1 MATVIIPTPLRKFT
15 NNTAR
20 LQVKPGTI
28 QETVS
33 ELTANFPDLKKHLLD
48 EKGNIRSYVNIFV
61 GDDDIRDLQQEKTA
75 VHEGTVISIVPA
87 IAGGAPD
94 NGQAPN
100 RNNGQPGNRENGQSP
115 DRDNGQHANAPFAKP
130 GNAPFTKEE
139 LARYNRHIIIPGFG
153 MEAQQKLKA
162 AKVLVIGSGGLGSP
176 VLLYLAA
183 AGVGTIGIVDFDVV
197 DDSNLQRQVL
207 FGVDA
212 IGQSKVEAA
221 KKRLEA
227 LNPYIRLQVYNTHL
241 NSQNALDILRDYDVI
256 ADGTDN
262 FPTRYLVNDA
272 SVLLGKPNVYASI
285 FQFEGQVS
293 VFNYRDAGGKLGPNY
308 RDLYPTPPPPGLVPS
323 CAEGG
328 VLGVLPGIIGSLQAL
343 EVIKVTTG
351 VGETLSGRFYIFDAL
366 NFESRTFKIKPREDN
381 PINGKNPT
389 ITGLIDYEQFCG
401 MRAVEEKPLKEITV
415 KELYDWQVQGE
426 PFQLIDVREPH
437 EYDIVNIGGELI
449 PLATISDH
457 AQNISTNKKV
467 VVHCKVGGRSAKA
480 IRELEEKFG
489 FTNLYN
495 LKGGILAYID
505 QVQPELTKY

>member
-28 QETVS
+28 QETLG
-33 ELTANFPDLKKHLLD
+33 ELTVNFPDLKKHLLD
-48 EKGNIRSYVNIFV
+48 EHGKIRSYVNIFI
-61 GDDDIRDLQQEKTA
+61 GDNDIRDLEQEKTA
-75 VHEGTVISIVPA
+75 VQEGAVVSIVPA
-87 IAGGAPD
+87 IAGGAPATG
-94 NGQAPN
+94 NGAGGEPL
-100 RNNGQPGNRENGQSP
+100 
-115 DRDNGQHANAPFAKP
+115 
-130 GNAPFTKEE
+130 FTKEE

-153 MEAQQKLKA
+153 MEAQLKLKKA
-162 AKVLVIGSGGLGSP
+162 RVLVIGSGGLGSP

-183 AGVGTIGIVDFDVV
+183 AGVGTLGIVDFDVV

-212 IGQSKVEAA
+212 VGQPKVEAA
-221 KKRLEA
+221 RKRLQA
-227 LNPYIRLQVYNTHL
+227 LNPYIRLNIYNTHL
-241 NSQNALDILRDYDVI
+241 NSHNALDILRDYDVI

-272 SVLLGKPNVYASI
+272 SVLLGKTNVYASI

-293 VFNYRDAGGKLGPNY
+293 VFNYRQPDGALGPNY

-343 EVIKVTTG
+343 EVIKVITG
-351 VGETLSGRFYIFDAL
+351 VGDTLSGRFYIFDAL
-366 NFESRTFKIKPREDN
+366 NFESRTFRIKPREDN
-381 PINGKNPT
+381 PLNGKNPT
-389 ITGLIDYEQFCG
+389 ITALIDYEQFCG
-401 MRAVEEKPLKEITV
+401 MRAVEEKPLKEVTA
-415 KELYDWQVQGE
+415 KELYDWQVKGE

-449 PLATISDH
+449 PLATVAGH
-457 AQNISTNKKV
+457 ADEIDRDRKV

-505 QVQPELTKY
+505 EIQPELTKY

>member
-20 LQVKPGTI
+20 LQVRPGTI
-28 QETVS
+28 QDTVR
-33 ELTANFPDLKKHLLD
+33 ELTVNFPDLKKHLLD
-48 EKGNIRSYVNIFV
+48 ENGNIRSYVNIFV
-61 GDDDIRDLQQEKTA
+61 GDDDIRDLQQEKTT
-75 VHEGTVISIVPA
+75 VQEGAVISIVPA
-87 IAGGAPD
+87 IAGGAP
-94 NGQAPN
+94 A
-100 RNNGQPGNRENGQSP
+100 NGQPN
-115 DRDNGQHANAPFAKP
+115 KP
-130 GNAPFTKEE
+130 GNDQSNQSGNDQSNKPGNGQPNKPGNGQFTKEE

-153 MEAQQKLKA
+153 MEAQQKLKT

-207 FGVDA
+207 FGIDA
-212 IGQSKVEAA
+212 IGQPKVEAA

-293 VFNYRDAGGKLGPNY
+293 VFNYRDASGKLGPNY

-343 EVIKVTTG
+343 EVIKIITG
-351 VGETLSGRFYIFDAL
+351 VGESLSGRFYIFDAL
-366 NFESRTFKIKPREDN
+366 NFESRTFRIKPREDN
-381 PINGKNPT
+381 PLNGKNPT
-389 ITGLIDYEQFCG
+389 ITSLIDYEQFCG
-401 MRAVEEKPLKEITV
+401 MRAVEEKPLKEISV
-415 KELYDWQVQGE
+415 KELYEWQVKGE

-449 PLATISDH
+449 PLGTVAEH
-457 AQNISTNKKV
+457 YENISTAKKV